1 MPCNSVSF
9 CFRYFSSPVYLFT
22 CFPVHLSPSAII
34 PNMILVTGATG
45 FIGRT
50 LVRQL
55 SSIGYP
61 MRALIRPSPRTPR
74 LPKGVPVEVAVVSLA
89 DRRGLRAALRDV
101 ETVFHLAS
109 AENQGSRGD
118 LLTADIQGTEN
129 LVEAAADAGVDRIVY
144 LSHIGAARASGYP
157 AFKAKGI
164 AEEHIRNGNVPYTI
178 LRTSLV
184 YGPED
189 HFTNNLAR
197 LIRFFPGIF
206 PIPAGGRTV
215 VQPVWVEDLVTC
227 MLWSLENSDTINQVY
242 ELGGSEFFTLQQI
255 LETIMEVTDRNR
267 FLVQLS
273 PITLRAFTVFFESI
287 VPNFPISSFW
297 LDYFAVNRTC
307 AIDSM
312 PRYFGLMPARFTY
325 RLDYLIRK
333 AWVQRA
339 WDSVKKSAASLRPR

>member
-1 MPCNSVSF
+1 
-9 CFRYFSSPVYLFT
+9 
-22 CFPVHLSPSAII
+22 
-34 PNMILVTGATG
+34 MILVTGATG

-61 MRALIRPSPRTPR
+61 LRALIRPSPRTPR

-89 DRRGLRAALRDV
+89 DKPGLRAALRGV

-129 LVEAAADAGVDRIVY
+129 LVEAAADAGVGRIVY
-144 LSHIGAARASGYP
+144 LSHIGAARASAYP

-164 AEEHIRNGNVPYTI
+164 AEEHIRSGKVPYTI

-197 LIRFFPGIF
+197 LIRSSLGVF

-227 MLWSLENSDTINQVY
+227 MLWSLDNDNTINQVY

-255 LETIMEVTDRNR
+255 LETIMDVTHRNR
-267 FLVQLS
+267 FLLPLS
-273 PITLRAFTVFFESI
+273 PTTLRALTVFLEG
-287 VPNFPISSFW
+287 VLPNFPISSFW

-333 AWVQRA
+333 TWYQRA
-339 WDSVKKSAASLRPR
+339 WDSIKKSAASLRPR

>member
-1 MPCNSVSF
+1 MNF
-9 CFRYFSSPVYLFT
+9 HISS
-22 CFPVHLSPSAII
+22 SAII
-34 PNMILVTGATG
+34 LFMILVSGATG

-50 LVRQL
+50 LIRHL
-55 SSIGYP
+55 SEIGHP
-61 MRALIRPSPRTPR
+61 LRALIRPSLRTPR

-89 DRRGLRAALRDV
+89 DKRGLRAALRDV
-101 ETVFHLAS
+101 KTIFHLAS

-164 AEEHIRNGNVPYTI
+164 AEEHIRNGKVPYTI

-189 HFTNNLAR
+189 HFTNNLSR
-197 LIRFFPGIF
+197 LIRSSFGVF

-227 MLWSLENSDTINQVY
+227 MLWSLEKENMINQVF
-242 ELGGSEFFTLQQI
+242 ELGGSEFFTLRQI
-255 LETIMEVTDRNR
+255 VETIMEVTHRQR
-267 FLVQLS
+267 YLQPLS
-273 PITLRAFTVFFESI
+273 PVTLRAVTVFLEGI

-312 PRYFGLMPARFTY
+312 PRNFGLMPARFSY

-333 AWVQRA
+333 PWVQRA
-339 WDSVKKSAASLRPR
+339 WNRVTETFASIRPR

>member
-1 MPCNSVSF
+1 
-9 CFRYFSSPVYLFT
+9 
-22 CFPVHLSPSAII
+22 
-34 PNMILVTGATG
+34 MILVTGATG

-61 MRALIRPSPRTPR
+61 LRTLIRPSPRTPR

-89 DRRGLRAALRDV
+89 DVRGLRAALRDV
-101 ETVFHLAS
+101 DTIFHLAS

-118 LLTADIQGTEN
+118 LLTADIQGTAN
-129 LVEAAADAGVDRIVY
+129 LVEAATDAGVDRIVY

-164 AEEHIRNGNVPYTI
+164 AEEHIRNGKVPYTI

-189 HFTNNLAR
+189 HFTNNLSR
-197 LIRFFPGIF
+197 LIRSSFGVF
-206 PIPAGGRTV
+206 PIQSGGRTV

-227 MLWSLENSDTINQVY
+227 MLWSLEKDETLNKVY
-242 ELGGSEFFTLQQI
+242 ELGGSEFFTFQQI
-255 LETIMEVTDRNR
+255 IETIMDVTHRRR
-267 FLVQLS
+267 FLVSLS
-273 PITLRAFTVFFESI
+273 PITLRAMTVFLEGVI
-287 VPNFPISSFW
+287 PNFPISSFW

-307 AIDSM
+307 AVDSM
-312 PRYFGLMPARFTY
+312 PRVFGLMPARFTY

-333 AWVQRA
+333 PWYQRA
-339 WDSVKKSAASLRPR
+339 WNTVTERVAFLRPR

>member
-1 MPCNSVSF
+1 
-9 CFRYFSSPVYLFT
+9 
-22 CFPVHLSPSAII
+22 
-34 PNMILVTGATG
+34 MILITGATG

-50 LVRQL
+50 LIRQL

-61 MRALIRPSPRTPR
+61 LRALIRPSPRTPR

-89 DRRGLRAALRDV
+89 DKRGLRAALRDV
-101 ETVFHLAS
+101 DVIIHLAS
-109 AENQGSRGD
+109 AENQGSRGN

-144 LSHIGAARASGYP
+144 LSHIGAAHASAYP

-164 AEEHIRNGNVPYTI
+164 AEEHIRNGKVPYTI

-189 HFTNNLAR
+189 HFTNNLSR
-197 LIRFFPGIF
+197 LIRSSFGVF
-206 PIPAGGRTV
+206 PIPSGGRTV

-227 MLWSLENSDTINQVY
+227 LLWSLENEDTLNKVY
-242 ELGGSEFFTLQQI
+242 ELGGSEFFTLRQI
-255 LETIMEVTDRNR
+255 IENIMETTHRPR
-267 FLVQLS
+267 FLVPLS
-273 PITLRAFTVFFESI
+273 PITLRALTVFFEGVI
-287 VPNFPISSFW
+287 PNFPISSFW

-307 AIDSM
+307 AVDSM
-312 PRYFGLMPARFTY
+312 PRIFGLMPARFTY

-333 AWVQRA
+333 PWYQRA
-339 WDSVKKSAASLRPR
+339 WSVITERVSSLRAR

>member
-1 MPCNSVSF
+1 
-9 CFRYFSSPVYLFT
+9 
-22 CFPVHLSPSAII
+22 
-34 PNMILVTGATG
+34 MILVTGATG

-61 MRALIRPSPRTPR
+61 LRTLIRPSPRTPR

-89 DRRGLRAALRDV
+89 DVRGLRAALRDV
-101 ETVFHLAS
+101 DTIFHLAS

-118 LLTADIQGTEN
+118 LLTADIQGTAN
-129 LVEAAADAGVDRIVY
+129 LVEAATDAGVDRIVY

-164 AEEHIRNGNVPYTI
+164 AEEHIRNGKVPYTI

-197 LIRFFPGIF
+197 LIRSSFGVF
-206 PIPAGGRTV
+206 PIQSGGRTV

-227 MLWSLENSDTINQVY
+227 MLWSLEKDETLNKVY

-255 LETIMEVTDRNR
+255 IETIMDVTHRRR
-267 FLVQLS
+267 FLVSLS
-273 PITLRAFTVFFESI
+273 PITLRAMTVFLEGVI
-287 VPNFPISSFW
+287 PNFPISSFW

-307 AIDSM
+307 AVDSM
-312 PRYFGLMPARFTY
+312 PRVFGLMPARFTY

-333 AWVQRA
+333 PWYQRA
-339 WDSVKKSAASLRPR
+339 WNTVTERVAFLRPR